1 METRRIGGDAGF
13 DITIVGLGCNA
24 FGRRIDQEASTKVI
38 NGALDAGVTFF
49 DTAEGYGN
57 GLSEIYIG
65 NALKGRRD
73 QVTIATKVGYN
84 MLHVKGK
91 GKGSRDNIRV
101 AIDLSLQ
108 QLQTDHV
115 DLYQLHRP
123 DPSTPIEE
131 TLGAF
136 DELRTEGKIRLFGCS
151 NYTGGQMS
159 EAVAAAEAAGYQGF
173 VTAQNKWNV
182 LQRDIENDLIPV
194 CAQNDIGVL
203 PFYPLEMG
211 LLTGKYRR
219 GEGAPD
225 GSRLEGDARL
235 GSADFDRLE
244 ALEAFAQSRGH
255 DLITLAVS
263 WLASQPVTVSVI
275 AGATRYEQ
283 MAQNAAATSWKMTS
297 EELTEIDSIFGSGK

>member
-1 METRRIGGDAGF
+1 METRRIGGESGF

-38 NGALDAGVTFF
+38 NGALDAGITFF

-65 NALKGRRD
+65 NALKGHRD
-73 QVTIATKVGYN
+73 QVKLATKVGYN

-91 GKGSRDNIRV
+91 GKGSRENIRV
-101 AIDLSLQ
+101 AIDLSLEN
-108 QLQTDHV
+108 LQTDYV

-123 DPSTPIEE
+123 DSSTPIEE

-151 NYTGGQMS
+151 NYSGEQMS
-159 EAVAAAEAAGYQGF
+159 EAIAAAEAAGYQGF

-182 LQRDIENDLIPV
+182 LQREIENDLIPV
-194 CAQNDIGVL
+194 CADNTIGVL

-219 GEGAPD
+219 GEGAPA
-225 GSRLEGDARL
+225 GTRLDGDARL
-235 GSADFDRLE
+235 SSADFDTLE
-244 ALEAFAQSRGH
+244 ALEDFAKARGH

-283 MAQNAAATSWKMTS
+283 MAQNAAAASWKMTAK
-297 EELTEIDSIFGSGK
+297 ELAEIDRIVGAG

>member
-1 METRRIGGDAGF
+1 METRRIGGESGF

-38 NGALDAGVTFF
+38 NGALDAGITFF

-65 NALKGRRD
+65 NALKGHRD
-73 QVTIATKVGYN
+73 QVKLATKVGYN

-91 GKGSRDNIRV
+91 GKGSRENIRV
-101 AIDLSLQ
+101 AIDLSLEN
-108 QLQTDHV
+108 LQTDYV

-151 NYTGGQMS
+151 NYSGEQMS

-182 LQRDIENDLIPV
+182 LQREIENDLIPV
-194 CAQNDIGVL
+194 CADNTIGVL

-219 GEGAPD
+219 GEGAPA
-225 GSRLEGDARL
+225 GTRLDGDARL
-235 GSADFDRLE
+235 SSADFDTLE
-244 ALEAFAQSRGH
+244 ALENFAQACGY

-283 MAQNAAATSWKMTS
+283 MAQNAAAASWKMTA
-297 EELTEIDSIFGSGK
+297 EDLTEIDRIVGAC

>member
-1 METRRIGGDAGF
+1 METRRIGGESGF
-13 DITIVGLGCNA
+13 DITVVGLGCNA

-38 NGALDAGVTFF
+38 NGALDAGITFF

-65 NALKGRRD
+65 NALKGHRD
-73 QVTIATKVGYN
+73 QVKLATKVGYN

-91 GKGSRDNIRV
+91 GKGSRENIRV
-101 AIDLSLQ
+101 AIDLSLEN
-108 QLQTDHV
+108 LQTDYV

-136 DELRTEGKIRLFGCS
+136 DELRAEGKIRLFGCS
-151 NYTGGQMS
+151 NYSGEQMS

-182 LQRDIENDLIPV
+182 LQREIENDLIPV
-194 CAQNDIGVL
+194 CADNTIGVL

-219 GEGAPD
+219 GEGAPA
-225 GSRLEGDARL
+225 GTRLDGDARL
-235 GSADFDRLE
+235 SSADFDTLE
-244 ALEAFAQSRGH
+244 ALENFAQACGY

-283 MAQNAAATSWKMTS
+283 MAQNAAAASWKMTA
-297 EELTEIDSIFGSGK
+297 EDLTEIDRIVGAC

>member
-1 METRRIGGDAGF
+1 METRRIGGECGF

-24 FGRRIDQEASTKVI
+24 FGRRIDQDATTKVI
-38 NGALDAGVTFF
+38 NGALDAGIIFF

-57 GLSEIYIG
+57 GLSEVYIG

-73 QVTIATKVGYN
+73 QVTLATKLGYN

-91 GKGSRDNIRV
+91 GKGSPENIRV

-108 QLQTDHV
+108 NLQTDHV
-115 DLYQLHRP
+115 ELYQLHRP
-123 DPSTPIEE
+123 DPSTPIED
-131 TLGAF
+131 TLGTF
-136 DELRTEGKIRLFGCS
+136 NDLRNEGKIRFFGCS
-151 NYTGGQMS
+151 NFSGEQMA
-159 EAVAAAEAAGYQGF
+159 EAVAAADAAGYQGF
-173 VTAQNKWNV
+173 VTAQNRWSV
-182 LQRDIENDLIPV
+182 LNRDIEKDLTPV
-194 CAQNDIGVL
+194 CTDNNVGVL

-219 GEGAPD
+219 GEGAPV
-225 GSRLEGDARL
+225 GTRLDGDARL
-235 GSADFDRLE
+235 GSADFDTLE
-244 ALEAFAQSRGH
+244 ALEGFAQSRGY

-283 MAQNAAATSWKMTS
+283 MAQNAAAASWKMTE
-297 EELTEIDSIFGSGK
+297 EELAEVDKIAGVG

>member
-1 METRRIGGDAGF
+1 METRRIGGESGF

-38 NGALDAGVTFF
+38 NGALDAGITFF

-73 QVTIATKVGYN
+73 QVKLATKVGYN

-91 GKGSRDNIRV
+91 GKGSRENIRV
-101 AIDLSLQ
+101 AIDLSLEN
-108 QLQTDHV
+108 LQTDYV

-151 NYTGGQMS
+151 NYSGEQMS
-159 EAVAAAEAAGYQGF
+159 EAIAAAEAAGYQGF

-182 LQRDIENDLIPV
+182 LQREIENDLIPV
-194 CAQNDIGVL
+194 CANNNVGVL

-219 GEGAPD
+219 GEGAPA
-225 GSRLEGDARL
+225 GTRLDGDARL
-235 GSADFDRLE
+235 SSADFDTLE
-244 ALEAFAQSRGH
+244 ALEEFARARGH

-283 MAQNAAATSWKMTS
+283 MAQNAAAASWKITA
-297 EELTEIDSIFGSGK
+297 EDLTEIDRIVGAG

>member
-1 METRRIGGDAGF
+1 METRRIGGESGF
-13 DITIVGLGCNA
+13 DITVVGLGCNA

-38 NGALDAGVTFF
+38 NGALDAGITFF

-65 NALKGRRD
+65 NALKGHRD
-73 QVTIATKVGYN
+73 QVKLATKVGYN

-91 GKGSRDNIRV
+91 GKGSRENIRV
-101 AIDLSLQ
+101 AIDLSLEN
-108 QLQTDHV
+108 LQTDYV

-151 NYTGGQMS
+151 NYSGEQMS

-182 LQRDIENDLIPV
+182 LQREIENDLIPV
-194 CAQNDIGVL
+194 CADNTIGVL

-219 GEGAPD
+219 GEGAPA
-225 GSRLEGDARL
+225 GTRLDGDARL
-235 GSADFDRLE
+235 SSADFDTLE
-244 ALEAFAQSRGH
+244 ALENFAQACGY

-283 MAQNAAATSWKMTS
+283 MAQNAAAASWKMTA
-297 EELTEIDSIFGSGK
+297 EDLTEIDRIVGAC

>member
-1 METRRIGGDAGF
+1 LPVSRIGGESGF
-13 DITIVGLGCNA
+13 DITVVGLGCNA

-38 NGALDAGVTFF
+38 NGALDAGITFF

-65 NALKGRRD
+65 NALKGHRD
-73 QVTIATKVGYN
+73 QVKLATKVGYN

-91 GKGSRDNIRV
+91 GKGSRENIRV
-101 AIDLSLQ
+101 AIDLSLEN
-108 QLQTDHV
+108 LQTDYV

-136 DELRTEGKIRLFGCS
+136 DELRAEGKIRLFGCS
-151 NYTGGQMS
+151 NYSGEQMS

-182 LQRDIENDLIPV
+182 LQREIENDLIPV
-194 CAQNDIGVL
+194 CADNTIGVL

-219 GEGAPD
+219 GEGAPA
-225 GSRLEGDARL
+225 GTRLDGDARL
-235 GSADFDRLE
+235 SSADFDTLE
-244 ALEAFAQSRGH
+244 ALENFAQACGY

-283 MAQNAAATSWKMTS
+283 MAQNAAAASWKMTA
-297 EELTEIDSIFGSGK
+297 EDLTEIDRIVGAC

>member
-1 METRRIGGDAGF
+1 METRRIGGESGF

-24 FGRRIDQEASTKVI
+24 FGRRIDQDATTKVI
-38 NGALDAGVTFF
+38 NGALDAGIIFF

-57 GLSEIYIG
+57 GLSEVYIG

-73 QVTIATKVGYN
+73 QVTLATKLGYN

-91 GKGSRDNIRV
+91 GKGSPENIRV

-108 QLQTDHV
+108 NLQTDHV
-115 DLYQLHRP
+115 ELYQLHRP
-123 DPSTPIEE
+123 DPSTPIED
-131 TLGAF
+131 TLGTF
-136 DELRTEGKIRLFGCS
+136 NDLRNEGKIRFFGCS
-151 NYTGGQMS
+151 NFSGEQMA
-159 EAVAAAEAAGYQGF
+159 EAVAAADAAGYQGF
-173 VTAQNKWNV
+173 VTAQNRWSV
-182 LQRDIENDLIPV
+182 LNRDIEKDLTPV
-194 CAQNDIGVL
+194 CTDNNVGVL

-219 GEGAPD
+219 GEGAPV
-225 GSRLEGDARL
+225 GTRLDGDARL
-235 GSADFDRLE
+235 GSADFDTLE
-244 ALEAFAQSRGH
+244 ALEGFAQSRGY

-283 MAQNAAATSWKMTS
+283 MAQNAAAASWKMTE
-297 EELTEIDSIFGSGK
+297 EELAEVDKIAGVG